1 MWQIKCIKRV
11 YIFYLYFDYEEV
23 FILSALQ
30 NQVVQSLDGLSDDSL
45 EFILDMIQRF
55 VKPAENQLTGTII
68 QKKGRKLGVLKGQTL
83 IADGYDLDECND
95 EIAEMFGVDK

>member
-1 MWQIKCIKRV
+1 M
-11 YIFYLYFDYEEV
+11 
-23 FILSALQ
+23 STLQ
-30 NQVVQSLDGLSDDSL
+30 NQIVQSIEGLSDDSL

-55 VKPAENQLTGTII
+55 VKPAENQLIETAA
-68 QKKGRKLGVLKGQTL
+68 QRKKRKLGILKGKKL

>member
-1 MWQIKCIKRV
+1 M
-11 YIFYLYFDYEEV
+11 
-23 FILSALQ
+23 SALQ

-55 VKPAENQLTGTII
+55 LKPAENQLTGTII